1 MAAYHDHGMPESLVS
16 LQGKGTAMTLIGWA
30 ADGFPICTRYGYSGT
45 DDATSAVK
53 VMQGSYVLKTTPDTN
68 RPATWLYPIGTF

>member
-30 ADGFPICTRYGYSGT
+30 ADGFPICARYGYSGT